1 MYKIVTVILG
11 VFISVMGGFTVANA
25 VPSQVIVIRHA
36 DKWPVDPGY
45 VLSPTGYLRAVKF
58 SQYYFQKFQTIPDF
72 LFASNS
78 FRDNQSL
85 RPIQTLAPLAGH
97 KKLLKKKVI
106 INHTFG
112 KGEEKELVKEI
123 VTNSKYDNKTIV
135 ICWQHGRI
143 GNILSQFNDSKEKII
158 WNGDDYD
165 TVYVLNFKDG
175 KLLNL
180 HRLDKQYPVASI
192 DSWDYFLGNK

>member
-1 MYKIVTVILG
+1 MDKIAIVILG
-11 VFISVMGGFTVANA
+11 MFISILGSFTVANA

-97 KKLLKKKVI
+97 KKLLKKKVT

-123 VTNSKYDNKTIV
+123 MTSSKYDNKTII

-143 GNILSQFNDSKEKII
+143 GEILNNFTGSKDKIV
-158 WNGDDYD
+158 WSATDYD

-175 KLLNL
+175 KLVNFS
-180 HRLDKQYPVASI
+180 RLDKQYPVDNIAS
-192 DSWDYFLGNK
+192 WEYFLGNK